1 MRIAARRIFDFYWG
15 EGIADD
21 VPALTY
27 YLVLSLA
34 PFALGIAAVQ
44 ALLLN
49 DLLSAI
55 EVAEQLNRFLPD
67 AVHEDVKD
75 LIVNTRSNSPLLLVL
90 AVAAMLWTTSGA
102 IGVIER
108 CESRM
113 LDCPRHNV
121 VVGRIRN
128 MALGALVGVLF
139 AAAAASAP
147 TIGDIIP
154 RIEVLPGG
162 PSFLFNALG
171 SIVVFTVIYRYAPR
185 SVLGWRHSFAGAVP
199 AGLALQ
205 TIPALVGLYFDA
217 AAGFAVVRI
226 FLLLAVLLGGL
237 YAMALAL
244 LVGAGVAVRLEERSR
259 AREEQRLAPKAGLP
273 PAGVGARAPATS
285 AK

>member
-1 MRIAARRIFDFYWG
+1 MRSAGRRIFDFYWG
-15 EGIADD
+15 QGIADD

-34 PFALGIAAVQ
+34 PFALGIAAVE

-55 EVAEQLNRFLPD
+55 EVSDQLNRFLPD

-75 LIVNTRSNSPLLLVL
+75 LVVGTRNNSPLLLTL
-90 AVAAMLWTTSGA
+90 ALAAMLWTTSGA

-113 LDCPRHNV
+113 LGCPRHNV

-128 MALGALVGVLF
+128 MGLGALVGLSF
-139 AAAAASAP
+139 AVAAASAP
-147 TIGDIIP
+147 TIGDVIP
-154 RIEVLPGG
+154 RLEVLPGG

-171 SIVVFTVIYRYAPR
+171 SIVVFAVIYRYAPR
-185 SVLGWRHSFAGAVP
+185 SVLSWRASFLGAVP
-199 AGLALQ
+199 AGVALQ
-205 TIPALVGLYFDA
+205 AIPAFVGLYFDA
-217 AAGFAVVRI
+217 AAGFAAVRI
-226 FLLLAVLLGGL
+226 FLLLAVLLLGL

-244 LVGAGVAVRLEERSR
+244 LLGAGAAVKLDLR
-259 AREEQRLAPKAGLP
+259 ARERRARLVSAPE
-273 PAGVGARAPATS
+273 RAPSQEPVQQAQPV
-285 AK
+285 